1 MVELV
6 ITLRG
11 AGIIY
16 GLGARCCV
24 CKSHALLDIVSIKIL
39 GIKQQLGLR
48 VAFATIASC
57 RVGGVRGC

>member
-16 GLGARCCV
+16 GLGAHCCV
-24 CKSHALLDIVSIKIL
+24 YKSHASLDIVSIKVL
-39 GIKQQLGLR
+39 GIKEQLGFR
-48 VAFATIASC
+48 VAFTTIASC
-57 RVGGVRGC
+57 RVWG